1 MEPNAK
7 LSKTSCSP
15 LSDPFSYRYLVGRL
29 LYLTI
34 SGPDISYA
42 VQVLSQ
48 FMDQPHST
56 HLDAVHR
63 VLRYIKVLP
72 VKVYF
77 SQLILLFSS
86 KFFVIPIGQVVW
98 IHAVQLQTSAFF
110 LTIL

>member
-15 LSDPFSYRYLVGRL
+15 LSDPSSYRYLVGRL

-56 HLDAVHR
+56 HLDVVHR
-63 VLRYIKVLP
+63 VLGILKVLP
-72 VKVYF
+72 IKVYF
-77 SQLILLFSS
+77 SQLILHFSS
-86 KFFVIPIGQVVW
+86 KLFVILIGRLCGYTPI
-98 IHAVQLQTSAFF
+98 S
-110 LTIL
+110 